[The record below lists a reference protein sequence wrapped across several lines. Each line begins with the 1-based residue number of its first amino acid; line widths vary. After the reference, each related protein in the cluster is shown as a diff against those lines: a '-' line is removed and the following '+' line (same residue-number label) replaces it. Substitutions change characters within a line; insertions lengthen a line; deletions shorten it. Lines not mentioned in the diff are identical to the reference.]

1 MKKIGQPSLT
11 RTDVDILE
19 VNPQFRGFY
28 GVDKY
33 RLRHRRF
40 AGDWSAPF
48 ERELILRYRVAA
60 ALPYDPILDKV
71 VLIEQF
77 RIGALAD
84 ECSPWLLEM
93 VAGIMTQPESLESL
107 IEHEMQEEAGLSIQ
121 ALLPICDY
129 WVSPGGSSEKV
140 ALFCA
145 KVDASKAGGIH
156 GLRDE
161 NEDIQVH
168 VFDSE
173 AAFAAVRKGRIN
185 NAATII
191 ALQWLELNLT
201 RVKQTWPKLNTL

>member
-1 MKKIGQPSLT
+1 MEKIAPPSLT

-19 VNPQFRGFY
+19 GNTLFRGFY
-28 GVDKY
+28 AIEKY

-40 AGDWSAPF
+40 AGDWSTPF
-48 ERELILRYRVAA
+48 ERELIVRYRVAA
-60 ALPYDPILDKV
+60 ALPYDPVLDQV

-84 ECSPWLLEM
+84 ESSPWLLEM
-93 VAGIMTQPESLESL
+93 VAGIMTRPESLESL

-145 KVDASKAGGIH
+145 KVDARKAGGVH
-156 GLRDE
+156 GLADE
-161 NEDIQVH
+161 NEDIKVH
-168 VFDSE
+168 VFDS
-173 AAFAAVRKGRIN
+173 ATAFAAVRSGRIN

-191 ALQWLELNLT
+191 ALQWLELNLAKV
-201 RVKQTWPKLNTL
+201 REQWQI

>member
-1 MKKIGQPSLT
+1 MKNINPSPLT
-11 RTDVDILE
+11 RSDVDILE
-19 VNPQFRGFY
+19 VNPEFQGFY
-28 GVDKY
+28 RVEKY

-40 AGDWSAPF
+40 AGDWSVPF
-48 ERELILRYRVAA
+48 QRELIIRHRVAA
-60 ALPYDPILDKV
+60 ALPYDPKLDQV

-84 ECSPWLLEM
+84 QNSPWLLEM
-93 VAGIMTQPESLESL
+93 VAGIMTHPESLETL

-121 ALLPICDY
+121 ALMPICDY

-156 GLRDE
+156 GLADE
-161 NEDIQVH
+161 NEDIKVH
-168 VFDSE
+168 VFAPE
-173 AAFAAVRKGRIN
+173 TAFAGVRSGRIN

-191 ALQWLELNLT
+191 ALQWLELNLDK
-201 RVKQTWPKLNTL
+201 VKKQWG